1 MAAFKQSYMAYG
13 CFLGGVI
20 LIFIWAVL
28 SKKLPFNTAITE
40 RFANPSPYTLNMYYA
55 DWCPHCTSAKP
66 EFAKLGATMTID
78 GKQVVCNA
86 IEAEKNPEL
95 VREKVNGYPTV
106 RLYDPAGKMTEYEG
120 ERTEAG
126 FRSFVKRILGGSQ

>member
-1 MAAFKQSYMAYG
+1 
-13 CFLGGVI
+13 
-20 LIFIWAVL
+20 
-28 SKKLPFNTAITE
+28 
-40 RFANPSPYTLNMYYA
+40 
-55 DWCPHCTSAKP
+55 
-66 EFAKLGATMTID
+66 MTID